1 MNSISERVL
10 WKEWIIK
17 EKIGQGS
24 FGDVYKAENDG
35 LGAKRYTAVKHIALP
50 KSENDIK
57 ELINQGFI
65 KDTSEINEYYKD
77 TINDITRECE
87 IMYKLRDSE
96 NIVEYQDHI
105 IQPKDDGIG
114 YDIFIRMELL
124 QSVDVYFKDRTITE
138 NDVIDLGIDICRAL
152 EACHSKGIIH
162 RDIKSGNI
170 FIDEYGNYKLGD
182 FGVARQ
188 LEKTTYG
195 MSKKGTYNYM
205 APEIYKGEEANLTA
219 DIYSLGIVLY
229 RLLNNNRCPFLNKIS
244 DNVKFSEN
252 EEALLRRMSGESIPP
267 IFSVDPELM
276 KVILRAIE
284 YDRKDRYQTVEEM
297 KIDLQKVLD
306 GEEIVVP
313 EKANKKEESSLDRTV
328 SLAEAKKEEDEKFK
342 DENEIITDK
351 KGRAEINY
359 EKCSK
364 RNYIMNTA
372 CMILFAIGLF
382 LPTIKSSLT
391 GISSFNT
398 LAYNISNS
406 IVILPLMLVLTIF
419 AHKLSLNKRIFVKY
433 AKIVNFINIGIL
445 TIFAKNISDMNLK
458 VGTGFFIFL
467 IANLIMI
474 ILPSKWTLGK
484 KYVVVNSMFEK
495 DIRKS
500 LKLKKYYENEDSEK
514 NKKKNMIFQIAL
526 SSVGAICLIICLV
539 INSGELEVQRNL
551 TNSGATQVSIKEAT
565 PIKQKQE
572 NANVFN
578 KTMGIAESGELYT
591 VLEKIEVAFPK
602 YTYLKIKTENGIEG
616 YINEKDTLQQ
626 N

>member
-1 MNSISERVL
+1 MNNISERVL

-50 KSENDIK
+50 KNESEIK

-65 KDTSEINEYYKD
+65 KDSSEINEYYKE

-87 IMYKLRDSE
+87 IMYKLRNSE

-105 IQPKDDGIG
+105 ISPKDDGVG

-138 NDVIDLGIDICRAL
+138 NDVIDLGLDICRAL
-152 EACHSKGIIH
+152 EDCHSQGIIH

-252 EEALLRRMSGESIPP
+252 EEALLRRMSGETIPP

-276 KVILRAIE
+276 KVILRAVE
-284 YDRKDRYQTVEEM
+284 YDRKNRYQTIEEM
-297 KIDLQKVLD
+297 KKDLQKVLD
-306 GEEIVVP
+306 GEEIIVP
-313 EKANKKEESSLDRTV
+313 EKVVKEDVERLDRTV
-328 SLAEAKKEEDEKFK
+328 SLADAKKQEEEKFK
-342 DENEIITDK
+342 SDNEVVTDE
-351 KGRAEINY
+351 KGRTEINY
-359 EKCSK
+359 EKCGK
-364 RNYIMNTA
+364 RNYLLNTA
-372 CMILFAIGLF
+372 CMILFAMGLF

-391 GISSFNT
+391 GIGVFNT
-398 LAYNISNS
+398 LAYNIANS
-406 IVILPLMLVLTIF
+406 IIILPIILILTI
-419 AHKLSLNKRIFVKY
+419 ASYRLSLQKRVLVKY
-433 AKIVNFINIGIL
+433 AKLLNFANIGIL
-445 TIFAKNISDMNLK
+445 TIFAKNISEMNIK
-458 VGTGFFIFL
+458 VGMGFFLFI
-467 IANLIMI
+467 IANLLLIIM
-474 ILPSKWTLGK
+474 PSKWTLGK
-484 KYVVVNSMFEK
+484 KFIVVNNIFGK
-495 DIRKS
+495 DIRNS
-500 LKLKKYYENEDSEK
+500 LKLKKYYESEDSEK
-514 NKKKNMIFQIAL
+514 SKKKNLIYKL
-526 SSVGAICLIICLV
+526 SLTAVSTICVVCCLII
-539 INSGELEVQRNL
+539 NAGKLEIQSNL
-551 TNSGATQVSIKEAT
+551 IQSDVTQVTMTKAT
-565 PIKQKQE
+565 PIKEKQE
-572 NANVFN
+572 DAPVFN
-578 KTMGIAESGELYT
+578 KTKGIAENGERYT
-591 VLEKIEVAFPK
+591 VLGEVEIPFPK
-602 YTYLKIKTENGIEG
+602 FKYLKIRTENGIEG
-616 YINEKDTLQQ
+616 YINEKDTIVQ

>member
-1 MNSISERVL
+1 MNNISERVL

-35 LGAKRYTAVKHIALP
+35 FGAKRYTAVKHIALP
-50 KSENDIK
+50 KSENDVR

-65 KDTSEINEYYKD
+65 KDSSEINEYYKD
-77 TINDITRECE
+77 TIDDITRECE
-87 IMYKLRDSE
+87 IMYKLRDCE

-105 IQPKDDGIG
+105 ITPKDDGVG
-114 YDIFIRMELL
+114 FDIFIRMELL

-138 NDVIDLGIDICRAL
+138 NDVIDLGIDICGAL
-152 EACHSKGIIH
+152 EDCHSKGIIH
-162 RDIKSGNI
+162 RDIKTGNI

-205 APEIYKGEEANLTA
+205 APEIYKGEDANLTA

-252 EEALLRRMSGESIPP
+252 EEALLRRMNGETIPP

-276 KVILRAIE
+276 KVILRAVE
-284 YDRKDRYQTVEEM
+284 YDRKNRYQTVAEM
-297 KIDLQKVLD
+297 KKDLQKVLD
-306 GEEIVVP
+306 GEEIIVP
-313 EKANKKEESSLDRTV
+313 EKEVKEQVNTLDRTV
-328 SLAEAKKEEDEKFK
+328 SLEEAKKQEEEKFK
-342 DENEIITDK
+342 EDNEIITDE

-359 EKCSK
+359 EKCGK
-364 RNYIMNTA
+364 RNYVMSTSCLIFM
-372 CMILFAIGLF
+372 AIGLF
-382 LPTIKSSLT
+382 LPTIKSSIT
-391 GISSFNT
+391 GIGVFNT

-406 IVILPLMLVLTIF
+406 IIILPMMVILMLF
-419 AHKLSLNKRIFVKY
+419 AHKLALTKRILVKY
-433 AKIVNFINIGIL
+433 SKIVNFMNIGIL
-445 TIFAKNISDMNLK
+445 TIFAKNISEMNLK

-500 LKLKKYYENEDSEK
+500 LKLKKYYELENTEK

-526 SSVGAICLIICLV
+526 SGVGAICLIICLV

-551 TNSGATQVSIKEAT
+551 TNSGVTQVSIKEAT

-578 KTMGIAESGELYT
+578 KTNGIAESGEVYT
-591 VLEKIEVAFPK
+591 VLDEVEMRFPNYK
-602 YTYLKIKTENGIEG
+602 YLKIRTANGIEG
-616 YINEKDTLQQ
+616 YINEKDTLEQK
-626 N
+626 